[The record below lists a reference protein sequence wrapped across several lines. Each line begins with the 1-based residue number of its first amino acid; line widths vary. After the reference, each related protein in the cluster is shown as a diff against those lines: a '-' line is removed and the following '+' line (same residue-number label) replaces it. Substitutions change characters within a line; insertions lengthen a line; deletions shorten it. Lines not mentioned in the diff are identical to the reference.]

1 MSTTTSDISPQWLY
15 THLGDDFFEG
25 ARIVD
30 LNSENIGE
38 GQGFA
43 GIVMRVRLEYD
54 CETTAPSSLIV
65 KLPTTDP
72 TMRELLINHE
82 SFYREARFYRDLAP
96 SLSVPIPRC
105 YCAHIDETGE
115 DYALILEDLGN
126 IANEGAEF
134 ASVEEVM
141 MVLRA
146 VAPFHAQFWND
157 PVARSPWLIPITDS
171 GDRETV
177 LQRIVDGIGVIEV
190 HLGPSCLLDCAREI
204 ERHFPKMPA
213 RFPVLKPFT
222 VIHGDLHW
230 NNAARLDSGI
240 CLYDWQVVSRGTPD
254 MDITN
259 LMLSS
264 LSVDDLMAHQ
274 ERCFQAYH
282 EALLAAGVSK
292 YKYKKFRKDCERAM
306 MLNILKFVAILGS
319 IDMNVPGGPELIDRV
334 LTTLNL
340 VAERTGALKFY
351 KRLPV
356 LFLMMRAM
364 NLIYR

>member
-1 MSTTTSDISPQWLY
+1 MSTATPDISPEWLY
-15 THLGDDFFEG
+15 SHLGEAFFQP
-25 ARIVD
+25 ARISG
-30 LNSENIGE
+30 LRCENIGE

-43 GIVMRVRLEYD
+43 GIVLRVRLEYD
-54 CETTAPSSLIV
+54 RDTCAPSSLIV
-65 KLPTTDP
+65 KLPTIDP

-96 SLSVPIPRC
+96 SSAVQIPRC
-105 YCAHIDETGE
+105 YCAHIDEGSE

-134 ASVEEVM
+134 ASVDEVI

-157 PVARSPWLIPITDS
+157 PVARSPWLVPITDS

-177 LQRIVDGIGVIEV
+177 LQRIVDGIGVIEA

-204 ERHFPKMPA
+204 QKHFPKMPK

-230 NNAARLDSGI
+230 NNAARLDDGI

-264 LSVDDLMAHQ
+264 LSVDDLIAHQ
-274 ERCFQAYH
+274 ERCFEAYH

-319 IDMNVPGGPELIDRV
+319 IDMNVPGGQELIGRV

-340 VAERTGALKFY
+340 VAERTEALAFY
-351 KRLPV
+351 KRLPI
-356 LFLMMRAM
+356 LFLLMRAM